1 MKSSIPVTKA
11 LFFIVF
17 LLAGH
22 LCFPQA
28 NPELDSRNGFKD
40 IRLGTR
46 ADSVQGARL
55 RKEFNAKDN
64 VHPSQLYEVSNPD
77 YSTIGEVKVRK
88 LELTAYRNLILTI
101 SVVTDKDPR
110 LMKALESLY
119 GQATYDAKNNR
130 YFWRGDSL
138 ILSYES
144 ISKKELLMEY
154 RSLLVPKLMVKD
166 RERKIDNI
174 ADDF

>member
-1 MKSSIPVTKA
+1 MNNSSPLARVCC
-11 LFFIVF
+11 FIAF
-17 LLAGH
+17 LLAAD
-22 LCFPQA
+22 LCLAQS

-55 RKEFNAKDN
+55 KKEFTEKDN
-64 VHPSQLYEVSNPD
+64 VHPSQRYEVTNPN
-77 YSTIGEVKVRK
+77 YASIGEVKVRK
-88 LELTAYRNLILTI
+88 VELTAYRNLIQTI

-119 GQATYDAKNNR
+119 GLATYDAKNNR

-138 ILSYES
+138 VLSYES
-144 ISKKELLMEY
+144 VSKKELLLEY
-154 RSLLVPKLMVKD
+154 RSLHVPRLMVKD

>member
-1 MKSSIPVTKA
+1 MPAIKA
-11 LFFIVF
+11 LFVTV
-17 LLAGH
+17 LALGAY
-22 LCFPQA
+22 CVAAQS

-46 ADSVQGARL
+46 ADSVPGARL
-55 RKEFNAKDN
+55 KKEFTVKNN
-64 VHPSQLYEVSNPD
+64 VHPSQLYDVNHPE
-77 YSTIGEVKVRK
+77 YSSIGEVKVRK
-88 LELTAYRNLILTI
+88 VELTAYRNLIQTI
-101 SVVTDKDPR
+101 AVVTDKDPR
-110 LMKALESLY
+110 LMKALENLF

-130 YFWRGDSL
+130 YFWKGDSL

-154 RSLLVPKLMVKD
+154 SSLEIPKLMAKD
-166 RERKIDNI
+166 RERKIDKI

>member
-1 MKSSIPVTKA
+1 MKNSLHVTRA
-11 LFFIVF
+11 YFFIVF
-17 LLAGH
+17 LLAGD
-22 LCFPQA
+22 LCFAQS

-46 ADSVQGARL
+46 ADSVHGARL
-55 RKEFNAKDN
+55 RKEFTEKGN
-64 VHPSQLYEVSNPD
+64 VHPSQRYEVSNSE
-77 YSTIGEVKVRK
+77 YASIGEVKVRK
-88 LELTAYRNLILTI
+88 LELTAYRNLIQTI

-119 GQATYDAKNNR
+119 GLATYDAKNNR
-130 YFWRGDSL
+130 YFWKGDSL
-138 ILSYES
+138 VLSYES
-144 ISKKELLMEY
+144 ISKKELLLEY
-154 RSLLVPKLMVKD
+154 HSLRVPGLMVKD